1 MGVQESTM
9 KKLKEILEGKIA
21 ASLCAFIASF
31 ATGITTTDIMLWKK
45 YGFLAKDIWE
55 VALIGIVFFIDS
67 IYFFY
72 KLNKK

>member
-1 MGVQESTM
+1 M
-9 KKLKEILEGKIA
+9 KKLKEILNGKVA
-21 ASLCAFIASF
+21 TSLCAFVASF
-31 ATGITTTDIMLWKK
+31 ATGITVTDILLWKK
-45 YGFLAKDIWE
+45 YGLFARDIWE